1 MAQFTK
7 GMNYSVETGIN
18 FSGGEHT
25 PLWLTA
31 NKQGLSSIEKNN
43 GYLRAGIFRPLEDD
57 KHFSYGFGIDLAGAY
72 HFTSSFIVQQA
83 YKNSVVDVVKATFD
97 VAFNKPTRT
106 VELPSQL
113 F

>member
-1 MAQFTK
+1 MASLTRRIVAV
-7 GMNYSVETGIN
+7 GWPVPLAALVSDTRRYPSV
-18 FSGGEHT
+18 
-25 PLWLTA
+25 L
-31 NKQGLSSIEKNN
+31 
-43 GYLRAGIFRPLEDD
+43 D
-57 KHFSYGFGIDLAGAY
+57 
-72 HFTSSFIVQQA
+72 FIVQQA